1 MPSQGIAARSLRA
14 VFYLALSPVALAS
27 ETLLSEI
34 SVTAFREG
42 GDEMRR
48 NATTGKI
55 VYDREVLDLM
65 ESANVADL
73 LRKLPGGGAFADT
86 ENRRG
91 RGKSADRNMPQIL
104 VDGQPLPGGD
114 RNPAAVF
121 RLPVELIERVEII
134 RNSTAEFPVSGP
146 GGVINLILRD
156 VPPKAVGSLRAA
168 TGLNSEGDPLV
179 RLEGQFGE
187 NDGAFGYF
195 LGGAFHSQP
204 QTGSQT
210 TDIQRYSGASRTD
223 WTRELV
229 SERGRENSLTLTP
242 RLNWRL
248 SNGGSF
254 SLSPFLQMTDNNRR
268 TLIERQAYADA
279 SAGTG
284 LTYAGFDREREE
296 GQRGSGRVSG
306 EWKLPQSGGGELLVR
321 LTVQSEFEDKD
332 KLVRKFDA
340 NGLASSTTEE
350 QTSRRENEWAA
361 MLKRRQPL
369 GESHLVTAAAEW
381 RMKESDERQKT
392 RANGVEAARS
402 AGSQSDVSERRG
414 VLWVQDEWQLDDAR
428 ALTLG
433 LRWSVASSRL
443 VDGLGDDT
451 DNEFRSL
458 DPSLHYLWQVSPQWN
473 LRSSIARNSKAPG
486 VREMSPMVRRSSGTN
501 SSSSPDRAGNPNL
514 TAERDVSVELGVE
527 HFLPE
532 RAGTFGL
539 SLFYRRVRDQ
549 IQKLVQEESGRWI
562 ERPYNVGN
570 AEVKGSQFD
579 FKWRSDPSAWGT
591 FNLRG
596 NLTYTDTRLIDTVD
610 GLGGGQGPRKSGN
623 FSVDYELPSWRL
635 TLGGNYSYIGALE
648 RESSATVS
656 QTQGARRQLDLYA
669 LHRLDRQFGL
679 RFSVQN
685 ATREKRTGDIQEYD
699 AAGNLVRSEGDRE
712 TGVATFMVA
721 LEGKW

>member
-27 ETLLSEI
+27 EALLSEI

-55 VYDREVLDLM
+55 VYDRDVLDLM
-65 ESANVADL
+65 ESANLADL
-73 LRKLPGGGAFADT
+73 LRKLPGGGAYADT

-91 RGKSADRNMPQIL
+91 RGKSPDRNLPQIL
-104 VDGQPLPGGD
+104 VDGQPLPGGE
-114 RNPAAVF
+114 RNPAAAL

-134 RNSTAEFPVSGP
+134 RNSTPEFPVAGP
-146 GGVINLILRD
+146 GGVINLVLRD

-168 TGLNSEGDPLV
+168 TGVNSEGDPLV

-187 NDGAFGYF
+187 NDGAFGYL

-210 TDIQRYSGASRTD
+210 TDTRRYSGASLTD

-229 SERGRENSLTLTP
+229 AERGRENSLTLTP
-242 RLNWRL
+242 RFNWRL
-248 SNGGSF
+248 DGGGSF
-254 SLSPFLQMTDNNRR
+254 SLSSFLQLTENVRR
-268 TLIERQAYADA
+268 TLIERQAYD
-279 SAGTG
+279 GTG
-284 LTYAGFDREREE
+284 SAWAYAGLDRERED
-296 GQRGSGRVSG
+296 GQRGSGRISG
-306 EWKLPQSGGGELLVR
+306 EWKLPQPGGAELLAR

-332 KLVRKFDA
+332 KFVRKFDA
-340 NGLASSTTEE
+340 NGLVSSTGEE
-350 QTSRRENEWAA
+350 RTRRRESEWAA
-361 MLKRRQPL
+361 LLKRRQAF
-369 GESHLVTAAAEW
+369 GDNHLVTAAAEW
-381 RMKESDERQKT
+381 RMKESDDRQKKRT
-392 RANGVEAARS
+392 DGVKTGRS
-402 AGSQSDVSERRG
+402 AGSQSDVSEQRG
-414 VLWVQDEWQLDDAR
+414 AFWVQDEWQLDDVH
-428 ALTLG
+428 ALTPG
-433 LRWSVASSRL
+433 LRWNVASSRL
-443 VDGLGDDT
+443 VDGLGEKSE
-451 DNEFRSL
+451 NEFHSL
-458 DPSLHYLWQVSPQWN
+458 DPSLHYLWQVSPHWN
-473 LRSSIARNSKAPG
+473 LRGSIARNSKAPG
-486 VREMSPMVRRSSGTN
+486 VREMSPMVRTSSGTN

-514 TAERDVSVELGVE
+514 RAERDVSVELGVE

-539 SLFYRRVRDQ
+539 SFFYRRVRDQ

-562 ERPYNVGN
+562 ERPYNVGD
-570 AEVKGSQFD
+570 AEVRGSQFD
-579 FKWRSDPSAWGT
+579 YKWRSDPSAWGT
-591 FNLRG
+591 LSLRG
-596 NLTYTDTRLIDTVD
+596 NLAYTDTRLIDPVE

-623 FSVDYELPSWRL
+623 LGIDYELPSWRM
-635 TLGGNYSYIGALE
+635 TLGGNYSYIGALD
-648 RESSATVS
+648 RESSANVS

-685 ATREKRTGDIQEYD
+685 ATREKRTGDVREYD
-699 AAGNLVRSEGDRE
+699 AAGNLVRSERDYE
-712 TGVATFMVA
+712 TSTATFMVA